1 MQSFRGTRLVSAQFP
16 WVIRRGL
23 GLGEVDS
30 PGAGVVICRRLANQ
44 SVLAHL
50 ELLMEE
56 PWQSVDLDAAAV
68 GYSSEQ
74 YTLSQEVYMSD
85 QD

>member
-1 MQSFRGTRLVSAQFP
+1 MSAQFP

-30 PGAGVVICRRLANQ
+30 PGAGVVICRRLADQ

-50 ELLMEE
+50 ESLMEE
-56 PWQSVDLDAAAV
+56 PWQSADLDAAAA

-74 YTLSQEVYMSD
+74 YTSLQGVCMSD
-85 QD
+85 RD